1 MLAPAAIYERPIR
14 ERHRIIF
21 YLGHLEAFDWNMICA
36 TSFGMPSFNSE
47 FNRLF
52 NFGIDPVDG
61 KLPQDQPADWPR
73 LEQVLS
79 YRDHVRPAV
88 DRLLERA
95 TFTNAAERF
104 VENGQIFRV
113 AIEHRLMHAETLAY
127 LLHWLPYEMTRRDSS
142 LPDKDSPAPQPRAV
156 AIPAGRA
163 TLGQKANGD
172 ASFGWDNEF
181 QTNAVGGVSRR
192 FQRDQ

>member
-36 TSFGMPSFNSE
+36 ASFGMPSFNSE

-52 NFGIDPVDG
+52 DFGIDPVDG

-127 LLHWLPYEMTRRDSS
+127 NRKSTRLNSS
-142 LPDKDSPAPQPRAV
+142 HPSISYAV
-156 AIPAGRA
+156 FCLKKKKTPS
-163 TLGQKANGD
+163 TYLNK
-172 ASFGWDNEF
+172 
-181 QTNAVGGVSRR
+181 T
-192 FQRDQ
+192 